1 MGVALF
7 SLSNQK
13 TLLV

>member
-7 SLSNQK
+7 
-13 TLLV
+13 TRVD